1 MQLQNRGDFCSDVG
15 GGGILRTLAEQ
26 PTISYGTYRF
36 ALFFLFLS
44 CALYVIGGIH
54 NFTDNRT
61 LSSGKQKH
69 GNVSKWPCTPQ
80 KAQKISPKSSNC
92 CPRISVGRWGKRQ
105 NCWHDFCYCRHLLS
119 MSGECFLVLSE
130 FLKFVA
136 LFEFFHSYWIM
147 KKRVSFF
154 MFPKAFVRLKL
165 NLDRPSNIKHFLVY
179 FVC

>member
-1 MQLQNRGDFCSDVG
+1 MHDDIHWPESQYLRGIKRYHIKQVNMICFYNRKLILVTCNCKIEVTFVLMWG
-15 GGGILRTLAEQ
+15 GGLLRTLAEQ

-69 GNVSKWPCTPQ
+69 GNVSKWPCTPK
-80 KAQKISPKSSNC
+80 KAQKIPPKSSNC

-119 MSGECFLVLSE
+119 MSGE
-130 FLKFVA
+130 FVS
-136 LFEFFHSYWIM
+136 LFYQNSW
-147 KKRVSFF
+147 S
-154 MFPKAFVRLKL
+154 
-165 NLDRPSNIKHFLVY
+165 
-179 FVC
+179 